1 MAFLTRSDLK
11 VREDSIPCR
20 ARSKLLSGSIVHVR
34 YRYWAPPGCRWPW
47 RAAHPWGLVARQ
59 QPKWVTKSLLVKR
72 KSLTL
77 AWRRSMSSTKRMPAH
92 PAYNLPEAAGVEAAP
107 APELAA
113 LTLQ

>member
-1 MAFLTRSDLK
+1 MS
-11 VREDSIPCR
+11 R
-20 ARSKLLSGSIVHVR
+20 AKQTPKRKHRACAVPLLGAAGLSLALASGTSVGTGG
-34 YRYWAPPGCRWPW
+34 P
-47 RAAHPWGLVARQ
+47 AAAEVGHE
-59 QPKWVTKSLLVKR
+59 SLLVKR